1 MKKEKYIRYCINWSK
16 PYIKKY
22 KFQLIFL
29 VLLIIVSTLLNL
41 IQVNFVQ
48 RSIDAVLAR
57 DKLLLVRILF
67 LFITLTILRLFQN
80 FIYGHYSNKI
90 SLNMNKDLKD
100 AFMKKVLSSK
110 MGEITKWPSGDLNT
124 RNNSDIPN
132 ALDFINQVFSNFILS
147 PFMSIGGFI
156 YLFAYNWKLS
166 LFVFIPLPILAYL
179 LNHMS
184 DRASQIFK
192 RLQEMNSDY
201 TEEIYDIIHGAETI
215 KSYNMQSY
223 KLKKIRAVLFKL
235 FKEGNAYG
243 KNDAITLG
251 LILSVTYL
259 PSMFALIYGAF
270 LITKGEITVSVLFA
284 YSQLIPTICSPAISL
299 FGAVRAIKNSYHSM
313 KRVDE
318 IMNITSERNSGD
330 DFILNQDT
338 VIKFDDVHFGY
349 HSENLVLNNF
359 DLQLNK
365 GKCIGIVGNSGVGK
379 TTVIQ
384 LICGLYEV
392 EKGKISIFG
401 RDISDWNLEQLRSK
415 IAYVSQ
421 ETYILPGTIYEN
433 VQFSNLNATK
443 EEIENAIQM
452 AGLKE
457 FVDSLKDGYNTVLS
471 EDGDNLSGGQRQRLS
486 IARAFLRDASIYI
499 FDEPTA
505 SLDPDTE
512 KQVIEGIENIIKIKN
527 VSSIIISH
535 NIRTLINCD
544 EIYYIRDGMVLEKGS
559 MAELIAKKG
568 EFYYQ
573 FNEYIGVNGL

>member
-22 KFQLIFL
+22 KFQLLFL
-29 VLLIIVSTLLNL
+29 ILLIIVSTLLNL

-57 DKLLLVRILF
+57 DKFLLIRILF
-67 LFITLTILRLFQN
+67 SFITLTILRLLQN
-80 FIYGHYSNKI
+80 FIYGHYSNKV
-90 SLNMNKDLKD
+90 SLSMNKDLKD

-110 MGEITKWPSGDLNT
+110 MGEITKWSSGDLNT
-124 RNNSDIPN
+124 RNNSDIPS

-156 YLFAYNWKLS
+156 YLFSYSWKLS
-166 LFVFIPLPILAYL
+166 LFVFMPLPILAYL
-179 LNHMS
+179 LNLMS

-192 RLQEMNSDY
+192 RLQEINSDY

-223 KLKKIRAVLFKL
+223 KLKKIRAVLFKM
-235 FKEGNAYG
+235 FKEGNAYD
-243 KNDAITLG
+243 KNNAITLG

-259 PSMFALIYGAF
+259 PSIFALMYGAF
-270 LITKGEITVSVLFA
+270 LITKNEITVSLLFA
-284 YSQLIPTICSPAISL
+284 YSQLIPTICLPTITL
-299 FGAVRAIKNSYHSM
+299 FSTVRAIKNSYHSM
-313 KRVDE
+313 KRIDE
-318 IMNITSERNSGD
+318 IMNITSERDSGD
-330 DFILNQDT
+330 SFILNQDT
-338 VIKFDDVHFGY
+338 VIKFDDVCFEY
-349 HSENLVLNNF
+349 NSENPVLKNF
-359 DLQLNK
+359 NLQLNK

-384 LICGLYEV
+384 LICGLYEA

-421 ETYILPGTIYEN
+421 ESYIIPGTIYEN
-433 VQFSNLNATK
+433 VQLSNLNATK
-443 EEIENAIQM
+443 EDIENAIQM

-471 EDGDNLSGGQRQRLS
+471 EDGSNLSGGQRQRLS

-512 KQVIEGIENIIKIKN
+512 KQVIEEINNIIKVKN

-535 NIRTLINCD
+535 NIRALKNCD

-559 MAELIAKKG
+559 MVELISKRG
-568 EFYYQ
+568 EFYNQ
-573 FNEYIGVNGL
+573 FYEYVEVNGL